1 MTRCLLPIAGLSRIK
16 PHPRSP
22 AAIDVEIHFVSTWE
36 LVIYF
41 RLDGIGAGLLPGLSI
56 MYEMDL
62 VCQFL
67 PKPPG
72 LPTLEKLEKL
82 KEWAPNDMWT
92 TRRIAPACRARP
104 LVDRCSSP
112 CAERLRVP
120 VRRRERKRERFG
132 RRERG

>member
-1 MTRCLLPIAGLSRIK
+1 
-16 PHPRSP
+16 
-22 AAIDVEIHFVSTWE
+22 
-36 LVIYF
+36 
-41 RLDGIGAGLLPGLSI
+41 

-120 VRRRERKRERFG
+120 VRRRAFRAMVTPFDPFPGADDVHEMQLFDLLYEPEGALWGPAFEPAIVLMPSRAW
-132 RRERG
+132 RR